1 MQLDCIGRK
10 KEGLPVALFTRQISR
25 RSQLQKNEVSITGQI
40 LINTNTQW
48 KWLPQQ
54 QPAVIGLKKEE
65 LNLKSG

>member
-1 MQLDCIGRK
+1 M
-10 KEGLPVALFTRQISR
+10 ALFTRQISR

-65 LNLKSG
+65 LNLKCG